1 MLDTLF
7 GTIFDSSGE
16 ITVLQF
22 LLCILVSLVLGAALA
37 LSYMFKSKYT
47 KSFVLTLTLLPAV
60 VCVVILMVNGNI
72 GAGIA
77 VAGAFSLVRFRSV
90 PGTAKEIAAIFI
102 SMVAGLVMGT
112 GYIGYA
118 VLYTIV
124 LGAAMMIYSA
134 TAGKNRKK
142 GGSPDRTLRITV
154 PENLNYTDAFDPVL
168 ETYTT
173 NYEIV
178 SVKTTNMGSLYR
190 LTYDLTM
197 KDPSREKEFIDELR
211 CLNGN
216 LEICICR
223 QEMTANEL

>member
-37 LSYMFKSKYT
+37 LAYMYKSKYT
-47 KSFVLTLTLLPAV
+47 KTFVLTLALLPAV

-118 VLYTIV
+118 VLFTVV

-134 TAGKNRKK
+134 TAGKK
-142 GGSPDRTLRITV
+142 GRRGSPDRTLRITI
-154 PENLNYTDAFDPVL
+154 PENLNYTDTFDSVL

-173 NYEIV
+173 SYEIV

-197 KDPSREKEFIDELR
+197 KDPSKEKEFIDELR